1 MTLFERADHI
11 VRALETRYPD
21 ATCALTYEKDYELLF
36 SVRLA
41 AQCTDARVNIVTQTL
56 FRTYPTLQSFA
67 EADLPALE
75 EAVRP
80 CGFFRLKARDIR
92 ASARMLLEAFDGCV
106 PDTME
111 NLLRLPGVGRKTAN
125 LILGDV
131 YDKGGIVVD
140 THCMRIANLLGLC
153 HEKDP
158 HKVERALDPLIPK
171 EAQSAFCHRLV
182 WHGRDTCIAR
192 RPRCGNC
199 VLQAHCDFFHRSA

>member
-1 MTLFERADHI
+1 MTLPARAGHI
-11 VRALETRYPD
+11 ARALETRYPD

-56 FRTYPTLQSFA
+56 FRTYPTLLSFA

-92 ASARMLLEAFDGCV
+92 ASARMLLEEFGGRV

-111 NLLRLPGVGRKTAN
+111 ALLRLPGVGRKTAN

-131 YDKGGIVVD
+131 YGKGGIVVD
-140 THCMRIANLLGLC
+140 THCLRIANLLGLC
-153 HEKDP
+153 RTKDP
-158 HKVERALDPLIPK
+158 HKVEQALDPLVPK
-171 EAQSAFCHRLV
+171 KAQSAFCHRLV

-192 RPRCGNC
+192 RPRCGDC
-199 VLQAHCDFFHRSA
+199 VLCAYCDFAHRGA

>member
-1 MTLFERADHI
+1 MTLSAKAGH
-11 VRALETRYPD
+11 VARALEARYPD
-21 ATCALTYEKDYELLF
+21 ALCALAYEKDYELLF

-56 FRTYPTLQSFA
+56 FRDYPTLRSFA

-92 ASARMLLEAFDGCV
+92 AAARMLLSEFGGRV
-106 PDTME
+106 PDTM
-111 NLLRLPGVGRKTAN
+111 NDLLRLPGVGRKTAN

-131 YDKGGIVVD
+131 YGKGGIVVD
-140 THCMRIANLLGLC
+140 THCLRIANLLGLC
-153 HEKDP
+153 REKEP

-171 EAQSAFCHRLV
+171 ESQSAFCHRLV
-182 WHGRDTCIAR
+182 WHGRDTCVAR
-192 RPRCGNC
+192 RPRCGDC
-199 VLQAHCDFFHRSA
+199 VLRAYCDFFHRGA